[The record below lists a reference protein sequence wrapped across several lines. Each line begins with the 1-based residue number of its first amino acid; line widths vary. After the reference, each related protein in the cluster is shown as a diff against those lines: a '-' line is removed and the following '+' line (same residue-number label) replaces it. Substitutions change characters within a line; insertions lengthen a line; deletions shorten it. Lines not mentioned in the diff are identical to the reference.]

1 MEQVWFYLELGFWH
15 VLDLAALDHLLF
27 IAAFSAPYGFNYL
40 KKLIWWT
47 TLFTIGHSLSLLGN
61 YFYNLNISSNWIE
74 LLISVSI
81 LIACIPLFK
90 NPQPYGRTRSFF
102 SALILFFGIIHG
114 FGFSRYF
121 GMMVPQESATKPLI
135 SFAIGV
141 EAAQITIILAVLI
154 LELVL
159 VRVLSIS
166 KEKWKW
172 VVGGMIVSKALEM
185 TYQNWPW

>member
-1 MEQVWFYLELGFWH
+1 MEQVWFYVELGLWH

-27 IAAFSAPYGFNYL
+27 IAAFSAPCGFNSL
-40 KKLIWWT
+40 KKLICWT

-81 LIACIPLFK
+81 LIACIPLLRKAKPF
-90 NPQPYGRTRSFF
+90 GRTRSFF
-102 SALILFFGIIHG
+102 STLILFFGIIHG

-121 GMMVPQESATKPLI
+121 GMMVPQESATKALI

-154 LELVL
+154 LELVF

-166 KEKWKW
+166 KEKWQW
-172 VVGGMIVSKALEM
+172 VVGGMIASQALEM